1 MYRRR
6 LVKAE
11 AIGRPVESTVDQSGI
26 SYTVLGQ
33 TVTCTW
39 DSLYALEEDA
49 GTFLDV
55 QDGLSSVAGE
65 IVCLRGE
72 ATSLSRKRIEVV
84 RPVVLPTR
92 TGPPRSKRQGQPA
105 GE

>member
-49 GTFLDV
+49 GTFHFWMSKSLIRGRRD
-55 QDGLSSVAGE
+55 
-65 IVCLRGE
+65 CL
-72 ATSLSRKRIEVV
+72 
-84 RPVVLPTR
+84 
-92 TGPPRSKRQGQPA
+92 PPRRSDKSFA
-105 GE
+105 KTY